1 MKLTVTTADP
11 QGRRTDRLLDLP
23 EDATVAE
30 LAAAFATPRLFLD
43 QQPLDSGAPLG
54 ASGVRD
60 GALLGLGAP
69 VPSRTTAA
77 ARAWRPPAGDPVLLE
92 LRHVSGPDAGRVW
105 RLGPGSYEVGT
116 DRGCAIRLAA
126 PDAEHPPLPGPDG
139 PNVPGA
145 SGASGSPDAPG
156 ALVLDDDGTPERGTW
171 ITVHADGS
179 ASFRLS
185 EDADPDRCGLRSL
198 TPPPP
203 VDPETGTPLTD
214 EEPAG
219 PQDGGPG
226 GHSTEPPPAG
236 PDGLP
241 APRAPLP
248 PGALALPSDG
258 SSDWP
263 GYADLA
269 LGDHL
274 LRLAPPH
281 RPDAA
286 VKPSADGLTLEYSRP
301 PRLAPHLDAENL
313 SLPGPPAPPGP
324 RPFPFMLMISPL
336 VLGLAMVTIFRSFYF
351 LILIV
356 FTPLMAVGNWVT
368 GRRSNRKRHEE
379 QVRRYRLR
387 RAALE
392 QEMRRASVEE
402 RHLRNTASP
411 DPAAVLQTAAGPGHQ
426 LWERR
431 RHHPDYLT
439 LRLGT
444 VTRASLKRINDQA
457 REQNHRQVH
466 WRLADVP
473 IGAELPEAGVIGLT
487 GTGRTVRAV
496 ARWAVAQAAVLHS
509 PRDLRV
515 VILTE
520 EQHAA
525 DWAWVRWLRHL
536 RPYRAGSAGQPLVSV
551 GNDEA
556 STAQRISELYGDI
569 QARIEAA
576 TAAGRRGGTPS
587 GVPDVLV
594 VLDGAYRLR
603 DMPGVVSI
611 LTQGPGVRVFSV
623 CLDER
628 ERLLPEECT
637 IVVTAA
643 GDRLTVRRS
652 GVPAVRDIRAD
663 QVGPEWCEEVAR
675 ALAPLRDVT
684 VEADAGLPA
693 EVRLLPLIGQ
703 EPPDPEALLRDWA
716 RRPAATTFVVGA
728 SFEGTAHLDLVA
740 DGPHGLVGGTTGS
753 GKSELLQTVIASL
766 AVANRPDELTFVL
779 IDYKGGAAFRECAEL
794 PHTLGM
800 ITDLDGHLTQRAL
813 ASLDAELRRREQ
825 VLADAG
831 VKDVDEYRAKRARD
845 PELPALPRL
854 LLVID
859 EFATLVRELVEFVPG
874 LISLA
879 QRGRSLG
886 LHLLLAT
893 QRPAGSVSNEI
904 RANTNLRIALRV
916 TDRTESQDIINAPG
930 AAGISPATPGRAL
943 VRRSEGPP
951 IPFQTAFVGTE
962 RPAADGPDG
971 PGGGGAHGGTS
982 QAPRAWGGGTSQ
994 APRAWGRV
1002 VRGIEIDWRQL
1013 GRPVVLPPA
1022 EAAEPGVGAPPR
1034 PSGPGGGTVGE
1045 PAAGANGANGSDG
1058 TNGTNGGERTDPPPG
1073 PGGLGG
1079 APTTDLT
1086 ALVAAVRAATEALP
1100 DVQPQPRPWLPPLP
1114 EEIPFEEPD
1123 DPPPGALRLALVPY
1137 VLFDLP
1143 AGQRQ
1148 TTGHIDFA
1156 TFGHLYVI
1164 GAPRSGRTQT
1174 LRTVAGSAALRL
1186 TTDQLHVYG
1195 IDAAG
1200 GGLAP
1205 LETLPHCGAV
1215 VSRHDP
1221 ERLTRLVRRLLDE
1234 LTSRQARLA
1243 RRNVGTLTEL
1253 RAKLPAAERPAHLLV
1268 LIDGWDALIETM
1280 EKVDGGR
1287 TLEDLLRLLREGA
1300 ATGIHLIATSERR
1313 LLGGRPGQH
1322 NDRRVLLRQSDRM
1335 DYALIGVNRKA
1346 VPEHVPPGRGWFAP
1360 GGAEGQIL
1368 TLPLNALAKG
1378 GDQADALRAIGR
1390 RAQARDGGVAAERRP
1405 FRVDELPHVVGFT
1418 EAVDLV
1424 PEELRR
1430 PMWAL
1435 FGVGGDDTGPLGF
1448 DFAAESGAF
1457 IIAGPPRSGRSTTLA
1472 AMCVSLVLGG
1482 TSLVVVTPRE
1492 SPLRRLT
1499 AHGLAHVIDDPDPS
1513 PDALNEALE
1522 AVRGRPAVVVVD
1534 DAELLMTGRAD
1545 QALRK
1550 VGSAGRDRGLG
1561 LLLAGAAEGVMTT
1574 LGWIGVAR
1582 RSRRGLLLGPRNLG
1596 EGELIGVRLAPE
1608 QLRPPAVPGRAW
1620 VADDTGRPMA
1630 VQVPL
1635 TVLQE

>member
-11 QGRRTDRLLDLP
+11 QGRRTDHLLDLP
-23 EDATVAE
+23 EGATVAE
-30 LAAAFATPRLFLD
+30 LAAALASPRLYLD
-43 QQPLDSGAPLG
+43 QRPLDGGAPLG

-69 VPSRTTAA
+69 AQATGTA

-105 RLGPGSYEVGT
+105 RLGRGSYEVGT
-116 DRGCAIRLAA
+116 TRGCAIRLAA
-126 PDAEHPPLPGPDG
+126 PDSGDGPDE
-139 PNVPGA
+139 
-145 SGASGSPDAPG
+145 D
-156 ALVLDDDGTPERGTW
+156 LDEDGTPERGTW

-185 EDADPDRCGLRSL
+185 QDADPELCGLRSL

-203 VDPETGTPLTD
+203 VDPETGIPLTD

-226 GHSTEPPPAG
+226 GHSAEPPAPDA
-236 PDGLP
+236 DGLP
-241 APRAPLP
+241 AAPAPLP
-248 PGALALPSDG
+248 PGALPPPSDG
-258 SSDWP
+258 SFAWP
-263 GYADLA
+263 DYADLA

-274 LRLAPPH
+274 LRLSPPH
-281 RPDAA
+281 QPDAA
-286 VKPSADGLTLEYSRP
+286 VKPSADGLTLEYNRP
-301 PRLAPHLDAENL
+301 PRLTPHLDAEQL

-336 VLGLAMVTIFRSFYF
+336 VLGMAMVTIFRSFYF

-368 GRRSNRKRHEE
+368 GRRANRKRHEE
-379 QVRRYRLR
+379 QLRRYRLR

-392 QEMRRASVEE
+392 LEMRRATVEE
-402 RHLRNTASP
+402 RDRRNTAAP
-411 DPAAVLQTAAGPGHQ
+411 DPAALLLTAAGPGHQ

-431 RHHPDYLT
+431 RHHPDYLA

-444 VTRASLKRINDQA
+444 VARASLKRINDQA

-473 IGAELPEAGVIGLT
+473 IGVELPEAGVLGLT
-487 GTGRTVRAV
+487 GSERTVRAV

-520 EQHAA
+520 ERRAA
-525 DWAWVRWLRHL
+525 DWSWVRWLRHL
-536 RPYRAGSAGQPLVSV
+536 RPHRGVAAGSPLITL
-551 GNDEA
+551 GNDEE
-556 STAQRISELYGDI
+556 STARRISELYGEI

-576 TAAGRRGGTPS
+576 TAGGRRVGAPATA
-587 GVPDVLV
+587 PDVLV

-603 DMPGVVSI
+603 DLPGVVSI
-611 LTQGPGVRVFSV
+611 LTQGPSVRVFSI

-628 ERLLPEECT
+628 ERLLPEECSV
-637 IVVTAA
+637 VVTAS

-652 GVPAVRDIRAD
+652 GAPAVRDVRAD
-663 QVGPEWCEEVAR
+663 QVDPAWCEEVAR

-684 VEADAGLPA
+684 VEADAGLPG

-703 EPPDPEALLRDWA
+703 EPPDPAALVRAWQ
-716 RRPAATTFVVGA
+716 RRPASTTFVVGA

-740 DGPHGLVGGTTGS
+740 DGPHGLIGGTTGS
-753 GKSELLQTVIASL
+753 GKSELLQTMIVSL
-766 AVANRPDELTFVL
+766 AAANRPDELTFVL

-825 VLADAG
+825 LLADVG
-831 VKDVDEYRAKRARD
+831 VKDIDEYRAKRSRD
-845 PELPALPRL
+845 PELAPLPRL

-886 LHLLLAT
+886 LHLILAT

-916 TDRTESQDIINAPG
+916 TDRTESQDVINAPG

-951 IPFQTAFVGTE
+951 IPFQTAFVGAE
-962 RPAADGPDG
+962 RPAADSPGGPDG
-971 PGGGGAHGGTS
+971 PAHGGG
-982 QAPRAWGGGTSQ
+982 PRL
-994 APRAWGRV
+994 
-1002 VRGIEIDWRQL
+1002 VRGIEIGWQEL

-1022 EAAEPGVGAPPR
+1022 AAAEPAEPAGGA
-1034 PSGPGGGTVGE
+1034 
-1045 PAAGANGANGSDG
+1045 AAGAPSSDPGAAPAG
-1058 TNGTNGGERTDPPPG
+1058 TAEDPPPG
-1073 PGGLGG
+1073 PWGLGG
-1079 APTTDLT
+1079 APITDLT
-1086 ALVAAVRAATEALP
+1086 ALVAAVRAAAEALP
-1100 DVQPQPRPWLPPLP
+1100 DFRPQPRPWLPPLP
-1114 EEIPFEEPD
+1114 AELPLEEAE
-1123 DPPPGALRLALVPY
+1123 DPPPGALRLAFVPY
-1137 VLFDLP
+1137 VLFDVP
-1143 AGQRQ
+1143 GGQRQ

-1156 TFGHLYVI
+1156 AFGHLYVI

-1205 LETLPHCGAV
+1205 LEALPHCGAV

-1234 LTSRQARLA
+1234 LTTRQTALA
-1243 RRNVGTLTEL
+1243 RHDVGTLTEF
-1253 RAKLPAAERPAHLLV
+1253 RAKLRARERPAHLLV

-1300 ATGIHLIATSERR
+1300 AAGIHLVATSERR

-1346 VPEHVPPGRGWFAP
+1346 VPQHVPAGRGWFAP
-1360 GGAEGQIL
+1360 GGTEGQIL

-1378 GDQADALRAIGR
+1378 DDQADALRAIGR
-1390 RAQARDGGVAAERRP
+1390 RAQARDGGVAAESRP
-1405 FRVDELPHVVGFT
+1405 FRVDELPHVIGFS
-1418 EAVDLV
+1418 EAAELM
-1424 PEELRR
+1424 PEENRR

-1435 FGVGGDDTGPLGF
+1435 FGVGGDETGPLGH
-1448 DFAAESGAF
+1448 DFAAGSGAF

-1482 TSLVVVTPRE
+1482 TSLVAVTPRE
-1492 SPLRRLT
+1492 SPLRQLT
-1499 AHGLAHVIDDPDPS
+1499 AHGLAHVIDDPDPT
-1513 PDALNEALE
+1513 PEALNEALE
-1522 AVRGRPAVVVVD
+1522 AVAGRPAVVVVD
-1534 DAELLMTGRAD
+1534 DADLLMTGRAD
-1545 QALRK
+1545 RVLRT

-1608 QLRPPAVPGRAW
+1608 HLRPPVAPGRAW
-1620 VADDTGRPMA
+1620 VADDAGRPMA

-1635 TVLQE
+1635 TVLQG